1 MILHGRD
8 LLLYDRTYLLFVKSL
23 LAAKFDDARL
33 LRALFLLFHDRLPSL
48 LRLFG
53 SCDVHALRR
62 DFKCKGHASETE
74 KDPALHLRSL
84 LKYPATPRESDLGR
98 MARRERRACPQRP
111 VRNEQRSQPAQSALA
126 LRVAPLFRLSGGAGR
141 LQTAEGMRTPR
152 ALEGLKIGSN
162 AAWLSISTGS

>member
-33 LRALFLLFHDRLPSL
+33 LRALFLLFHDRLSSL

-74 KDPALHLRSL
+74 KDPALHLSE
-84 LKYPATPRESDLGR
+84 TESDTLLSR
-98 MARRERRACPQRP
+98 DNRRRLRYRQR
-111 VRNEQRSQPAQSALA
+111 
-126 LRVAPLFRLSGGAGR
+126 
-141 LQTAEGMRTPR
+141 
-152 ALEGLKIGSN
+152 
-162 AAWLSISTGS
+162 